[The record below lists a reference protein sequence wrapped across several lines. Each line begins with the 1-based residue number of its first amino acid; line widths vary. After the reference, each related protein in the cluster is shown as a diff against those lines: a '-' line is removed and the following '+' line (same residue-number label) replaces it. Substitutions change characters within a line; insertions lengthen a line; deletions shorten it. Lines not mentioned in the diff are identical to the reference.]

1 MSVLFTTSSLYV
13 SILMKRRGTGIAR
26 DKIASWY
33 IYKILQMKG
42 NSVRYHLLIAAII
55 LSVIKGYS
63 QDKTPKYANEFLT
76 LGVGA
81 RGFGMSKAQVAVTND
96 VTSAYWNP
104 AGLSGMQE
112 KYQFSLMHAEL
123 FAGIAK
129 YDYLGFSMKIDS
141 MSALGVSLIRF
152 GIDDIPDTRFLYDA
166 NGAINYDNI
175 RFFSA
180 ADYALLLS
188 YSRKMGFLPGLS
200 LGANFKVIYR
210 NVGSFAN
217 AWGFGLDAGGKY
229 IIKGWKFG
237 VMLRDI
243 TGTFTAWY
251 HNTDEIR
258 DIYAQTGN
266 IIPETSLEITLP
278 RLIIG
283 AGKRFVIK
291 NDWGIQ
297 PAIDLI
303 MTFDGKRNVLL
314 KSQTISI
321 EPVFGLETDF
331 RQLAF
336 LRLGVG
342 NVQQVKNFDASTYT
356 EFQPTFGLGIR
367 LKQVDVD
374 YALTDLGNQSDA
386 LYSHIF
392 SISVRL
398 DK

>member
-1 MSVLFTTSSLYV
+1 MNRNRVKYC
-13 SILMKRRGTGIAR
+13 
-26 DKIASWY
+26 
-33 IYKILQMKG
+33 
-42 NSVRYHLLIAAII
+42 LLIAIVLLSII
-55 LSVIKGYS
+55 PGYA
-63 QDKTPKYANEFLT
+63 QDKTPKYANEFLA

-81 RGFGMSKAQVAVTND
+81 RGFGMSKAQVS
-96 VTSAYWNP
+96 VTSDVSAAYWNP
-104 AGLSGMQE
+104 AGLTGMKE

-129 YDYLGFSMKIDS
+129 YDYLGFAMKIDS
-141 MSALGVSLIRF
+141 VSSLAASFIRF

-166 NGAINYDNI
+166 NGAINYNNI

-188 YSRKMGFLPGLS
+188 YSHKMGFLPGFS

-229 IIKGWKFG
+229 EIKGWKFG
-237 VMLRDI
+237 IMLRDI

-251 HNTDEIR
+251 HNTEEIK

-266 IIPETSLEITLP
+266 VIPETSLEITLP
-278 RLIIG
+278 RMIIG
-283 AGKRFVIK
+283 AGKRFTIK
-291 NDWGIQ
+291 EDWGIL
-297 PAIDLI
+297 PALDFII
-303 MTFDGKRNVLL
+303 TFDGKRNVLL
-314 KSQTISI
+314 QSQTVSL

-331 RQLAF
+331 KQIAF

-342 NVQQVKNFDASTYT
+342 NVQQVKNFDSSTYT

-367 LKQVDVD
+367 LKQVVVD

-386 LYSHIF
+386 LYSNIF